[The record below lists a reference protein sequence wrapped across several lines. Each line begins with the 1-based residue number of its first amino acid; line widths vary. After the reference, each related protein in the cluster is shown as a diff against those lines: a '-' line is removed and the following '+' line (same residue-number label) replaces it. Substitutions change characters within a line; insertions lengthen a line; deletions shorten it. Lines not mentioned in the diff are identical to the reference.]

1 MDWLQ
6 LTVWLTGHSREQNPC
21 LGRRDEK
28 KKKKGR
34 ERMNVSKY
42 G

>member
-6 LTVWLTGHSREQNPC
+6 QTVWLTDRSREENPC
-21 LGRRDEK
+21 LERRNEK
-28 KKKKGR
+28 RKKGR